1 MADGTLIKLHAE
13 VTPWQVSH
21 TWNVLGKIAGNKA
34 DQIIL
39 LSAHLDHL
47 GVKDGKTYPGADDD
61 ASGTVAVMEL
71 ARTLAKQPRPQRTIV
86 FALWGS
92 EEVGLVGARY
102 FLKHPTIELKNLV
115 ANLEFEMIARPDPK
129 VQPIPKA
136 VDVPRKTKAVAAAD
150 PPEVPSSCDP
160 ILEQEVAP
168 TAILR
173 GLSYERA
180 AMWIVAQLADGLQ
193 HAHQRGILHRDI
205 KPSNVL
211 MSAEGQALLLDFNLS
226 PAQDE
231 DPAHAA
237 IGGTVAYM
245 APEHLRALVG
255 RTPALIRQV
264 DRRSDIY
271 SLGIVL
277 AEMLTG
283 QHPFDQSGSYGA
295 LPRQIEAMARER
307 SQSVPSLRQ
316 ERSDVSWG
324 LESIVRKCLA

>member
-1 MADGTLIKLHAE
+1 MAPA
-13 VTPWQVSH
+13 
-21 TWNVLGKIAGNKA
+21 A
-34 DQIIL
+34 L
-39 LSAHLDHL
+39 LR
-47 GVKDGKTYPGADDD
+47 
-61 ASGTVAVMEL
+61 E
-71 ARTLAKQPRPQRTIV
+71 
-86 FALWGS
+86 
-92 EEVGLVGARY
+92 
-102 FLKHPTIELKNLV
+102 
-115 ANLEFEMIARPDPK
+115 
-129 VQPIPKA
+129 
-136 VDVPRKTKAVAAAD
+136 
-150 PPEVPSSCDP
+150 
-160 ILEQEVAP
+160 
-168 TAILR
+168 
-173 GLSYERA
+173 LSYERA
-180 AMWIVAQLADGLQ
+180 AMLIVAQLADGLH

-211 MSAEGQALLLDFNLS
+211 ISAEGQALLLDFNLS

-277 AEMLTG
+277 VEMLTG
-283 QHPFDQSGSYGA
+283 HHPFDQSGSYGA

-316 ERSDVSWG
+316 ERSDLSWG
-324 LESIVRKCLA
+324 LESIVRKCLAPDPGRRYQQADHLADRPAPASGGPAAEACPRAEPRRAGAEIRQAAPAFDLLGDGRRDRGPGHAGGRVGAGRRP